1 MIKVAI
7 NGFGRIGR
15 IAFREMI
22 TTSDFD
28 VVAINDL
35 SNAEELA
42 HLLKYDTVHRSFH
55 EDEISFQGNDLVI
68 SGKKSIKVF
77 SEKDAINLPWK
88 ELNIDLVL
96 ECTGVFTKKEDAM
109 KHITAGA
116 KKVLISAPGKGDM
129 KTVVYGVNENILDGS
144 EQVVSAASCT
154 TNCLAPVLKVLND
167 NYGIVKGF
175 MSTVHA
181 FTNDQETLDIAHKKG
196 IYARRGRAASQNII
210 PASTGAA
217 SAIGLVI
224 PELKGKLDGLAFRVP
239 VADGSLIDVTVE
251 LQKSPSIEEINNV
264 FINNQSETLKF
275 TKDPIVSSDIIGKR
289 CGSLVDGLLTNMVD
303 VNGTKLYKIV
313 AWYDNELGYTVQ
325 MLRSA
330 KAMFKNTP

>member
-1 MIKVAI
+1 MIRVAI

-22 TTSDFD
+22 TSNEFD
-28 VVAINDL
+28 IIAINDL
-35 SNAEELA
+35 STAEELS

-55 EDEISFQGNDLVI
+55 ENEISFQDDKIIIAN
-68 SGKKSIKVF
+68 KKEIKVY
-77 SEKDAINLPWK
+77 SEKDPVNLPWR

-96 ECTGVFTKKEDAM
+96 ECTGAFTSLEGAS
-109 KHITAGA
+109 KHIEAGA
-116 KKVLISAPGKGDM
+116 KKVLISAPGKGEM
-129 KTVVYGVNENILDGS
+129 KTIVYNVNENILDGN
-144 EQVVSAASCT
+144 EKIVSAASCT

-167 NYGIVKGF
+167 NFGIVKGF

-210 PASTGAA
+210 PATTGAA

-224 PELKGKLDGLAFRVP
+224 PDLKGKLDGIAYRVP
-239 VADGSLIDVTVE
+239 VADGSLIDVTLELKNNPSVE
-251 LQKSPSIEEINNV
+251 DINNI
-264 FINNQSETLKF
+264 FINNQNETLKF

-289 CGSLVDGLLTNMVD
+289 CGATIDGLLTNKIEVE
-303 VNGTKLYKIV
+303 GTQLYKVV
-313 AWYDNELGYTVQ
+313 AWYDNELGYTAQ
-325 MLRSA
+325 MLRVA
-330 KAMFKNTP
+330 KAMFK